1 MYHEELWQQIQEWF
15 GRYNRTPTDNNKRQA
30 YIPANSIAIKNAV
43 GTAPAFAFELGTKT
57 VISLPGVPRE
67 MEYLMQNFV
76 LGYLKERY
84 GLQETVIKPWVIHTI
99 FKSESSID
107 ELIGDLE
114 KLSNPTVGLLAH
126 PGQTDI
132 RVTAKADSA
141 VEAEN
146 MMAPVLK
153 LIREKLGNYIYGE
166 NDTTLEEAVANI
178 LAQNDATLTLIEV
191 GTKGEILARLKK
203 YAPERVSGEFIDGK
217 ISVDTLKALV
227 VDAKSQ
233 QNSTLALGV
242 MLISESDKQN
252 LTQILEA
259 ADTEKIQQRL
269 YGGPPGDGQI
279 WTVNSA
285 LDAIR
290 RYFLKY

>member
-1 MYHEELWQQIQEWF
+1 
-15 GRYNRTPTDNNKRQA
+15 
-30 YIPANSIAIKNAV
+30 
-43 GTAPAFAFELGTKT
+43 

-84 GLQETVIKPWVIHTI
+84 GLQQTVIKPWVIHTI

-178 LAQNDATLTLIEV
+178 LAQNDATLT
-191 GTKGEILARLKK
+191 
-203 YAPERVSGEFIDGK
+203 
-217 ISVDTLKALV
+217 
-227 VDAKSQ
+227 
-233 QNSTLALGV
+233 
-242 MLISESDKQN
+242 
-252 LTQILEA
+252 
-259 ADTEKIQQRL
+259 
-269 YGGPPGDGQI
+269 
-279 WTVNSA
+279 
-285 LDAIR
+285 
-290 RYFLKY
+290 